1 MAKKAAKEAAQ
12 PRAVTTI
19 GLIHAA
25 LGYEAYDPN
34 NEATEPQHII
44 GWLVNETNGKNATIP
59 ITTVGD
65 MPSGW
70 QVRYKFKD
78 WSSPEGAAHAD
89 EAT

>member
-1 MAKKAAKEAAQ
+1 MAKKAAK
-12 PRAVTTI
+12 PKAVTTI
-19 GLIHAA
+19 GLMPAVV
-25 LGYEAYDPN
+25 GYEAFDPN
-34 NEATEPQHII
+34 NEATEPHQVI
-44 GWLVNETNGKNATIP
+44 GWLVNETNGKNVTLP

-78 WSSPEGAAHAD
+78 WSQPEGSTNAD